1 MTDHTRIIDSL
12 TGPVERAALQFFA
25 ARMPAWISPDVLTVT
40 GVLGAALTGVGYC
53 LTNLHPGFLWLASL
67 GLAVNWFG
75 DSLDGTLARYRL
87 IERPRYGFFVDHTAD
102 TVSLVLI
109 MLGFGLSPFVEF
121 EVVLMICI
129 GYLLLILVVS
139 FRTFLE
145 GVFQITFGKL
155 GPTEARC
162 VLVLVN
168 TGIFFGGNP
177 IVRLPFVTTTLID
190 LVSVCIA
197 AWLFAAFGVASVRQ
211 TRRLAK
217 DSD

>member
-1 MTDHTRIIDSL
+1 MTDHSRVIDGL
-12 TGPVERAALQFFA
+12 TGPVERVALQFLA
-25 ARMPAWISPDVLTVT
+25 ARTPAWISPDVLTVI

-53 LTNLHPGFLWLASL
+53 LTNLHTGFLWLASL

-75 DSLDGTLARYRL
+75 DSLDGTLARYRH

-102 TVSLVLI
+102 AVSLVLI

-121 EVVLMICI
+121 EIVLMMCI
-129 GYLLLILVVS
+129 GYLLLTLIVCI
-139 FRTFLE
+139 RAFLE

-162 VLVLVN
+162 VLVLAN

-190 LVSVCIA
+190 LLSVCITT
-197 AWLFAAFGVASVRQ
+197 WLFAAFGVASVQ
-211 TRRLAK
+211 QAKRLAK
-217 DSD
+217 DPD